1 MEQIVQIQEE
11 FEKLISQLEKL
22 KKVSDITSENI
33 SAAKAVIKSVD
44 EFILCSR
51 TFEEKLIEDSNTRSK
66 TIETLTGNLENSLIK
81 LDEKTNGLSKGVENE
96 FQSFKELI
104 AKLIETNSKIFK
116 EEVTSTFKNFENINS
131 KIATDINEITK
142 KNIGLEIEIKRVY
155 NKLSDIQIEHY
166 RSTKVLRNLLIGA
179 LILVMGLG
187 GILIILLQSR

>member
-81 LDEKTNGLSKGVENE
+81 LDEKTNGLSKGFENE